1 MKDFIPIGTYVQ
13 CSGEILITKLDNLRK
28 LVPSQK
34 FLEGFIVGGTFLKEG
49 IREFINEY
57 GYSFEQTR
65 NVFAYKVVR
74 GFINRPHYVL
84 PEQISYTA
92 VPDKLGTCPFA
103 DTGWTEKGRKQ
114 QAEIMRGEMWDWP
127 RDKKGRWAKK

>member
-13 CSGEILITKLDNLRK
+13 CSGEILITRLDDLRK

-49 IREFINEY
+49 IREFDNEY
-57 GYSFEQTR
+57 GYSFRQTR
-65 NVFAYKVVR
+65 NVFVYKVVR

-84 PEQISYTA
+84 PEQIIYTA
-92 VPDKLGTCPFA
+92 APERLGTCQFA
-103 DTGWTEKGRKQ
+103 DTGWTEQGRTQ
-114 QAEIMRGEMWDWP
+114 QAEIMRDEMKAWP
-127 RDKKGRWAKK
+127 RDGKGGWVKK